1 MGLRPRR
8 GGEAGAQ
15 RGGPGA
21 AGRRGSVPPPAPS
34 TARAGALSAADG
46 LLGAGCCPSGLGK
59 GPPALAGKGLSSLMG
74 LADVSIQTVPSCG
87 APSKLRARGGSCKA
101 VGRG

>member
-21 AGRRGSVPPPAPS
+21 APS